1 MNLPKQDRILPP
13 TINYFFLSYSNI
25 GQDMEEVVFF
35 FLDGIQSRGQVCV
48 RDENGQRIP
57 VQFSPT
63 WTTEGFVRLE
73 KYFMEVSFLTRL
85 PALSVTKFTVHLC
98 TEK

>member
-1 MNLPKQDRILPP
+1 
-13 TINYFFLSYSNI
+13 
-25 GQDMEEVVFF
+25 MEEVVFF

-63 WTTEGFVRLE
+63 WSTEGFVRLE